1 MDIIKQIDTFFF
13 RTINSS
19 GWHEF
24 DNVMILISS
33 KWLWIPLYLYIL
45 FNIYKKFPDDFY
57 KICFALTVLIFISD
71 YGSVEI
77 FKNTIERNR
86 PCYNPEL
93 QDSIRIVDGCGG
105 KFGFISS
112 HASNAFSLAF
122 FISLIFRNFL
132 TFLSLFT
139 WAILIGF
146 SRIYLGVHYPGDII
160 GGMFWG
166 FFVSLFVYKIYKM
179 KIKNFD
185 IVWIVWL
192 ILVCL
197 WNFGWENAPPLADVI
212 IAMLLSLV
220 VIYYKKRKK

>member
-1 MDIIKQIDTFFF
+1 M
-13 RTINSS
+13 
-19 GWHEF
+19 
-24 DNVMILISS
+24 
-33 KWLWIPLYLYIL
+33 
-45 FNIYKKFPDDFY
+45 
-57 KICFALTVLIFISD
+57 
-71 YGSVEI
+71 
-77 FKNTIERNR
+77 
-86 PCYNPEL
+86 
-93 QDSIRIVDGCGG
+93 QDSIRVVNGCGG

-139 WAILIGF
+139 WASLIGF

-166 FFVSLFVYKIYKM
+166 LFVSLFVYNIYKM

-185 IVWIVWL
+185 LVWIIWL

-220 VIYYKKRKK
+220 VVYYKRKNE